1 MIGERQ
7 LINGDPWVV
16 VDMSPAAA
24 LAEMVAALLEDEGF
38 VSIVRGV
45 EDSLGVLT
53 HLGTHSVGT
62 TLVLVP
68 EADAE
73 RARKLIEETVTDYEG
88 DELDNVLASMGFDD
102 AGDDDDDE
110 TLPDDDD
117 EGSGAD

>member
-16 VDMSPAAA
+16 VDVAPAAA

-53 HLGTHSVGT
+53 HLGAHSLGA

-68 EADAE
+68 EKDAE

-88 DELDNVLASMGFDD
+88 DELESVLASMELENDT
-102 AGDDDDDE
+102 AEDDDE
-110 TLPDDDD
+110 AWPDDD
-117 EGSGAD
+117 EGPATG

>member
-16 VDMSPAAA
+16 VDVSPAAA

-73 RARKLIEETVTDYEG
+73 RARALIEDTVTDYEG
-88 DELDNVLASMGFDD
+88 DELENVLATMGFE
-102 AGDDDDDE
+102 DE
-110 TLPDDDD
+110 GGPDEDEARPDDDD
-117 EGSGAD
+117 EGHEAD